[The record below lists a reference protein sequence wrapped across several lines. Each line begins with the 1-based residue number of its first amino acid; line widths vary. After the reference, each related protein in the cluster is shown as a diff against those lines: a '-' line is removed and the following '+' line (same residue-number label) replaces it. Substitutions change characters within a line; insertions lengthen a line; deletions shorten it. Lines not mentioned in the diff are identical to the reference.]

1 MILLPAIDIHG
12 GRCVRLYQGDYNTA
26 EQVAADPLETARN
39 FEAAGARWLHMVDL
53 DGARERRPVNAAIFE
68 RVARETGLKVELGG
82 GIRDMETI
90 EYYLAAGIS
99 RVILGSVAL
108 SDPQLVCQAVQKYG
122 ERIAVG
128 IDAKEGMVAANG
140 WLQTSQVGYLDLARK
155 MELAGVRTL
164 IFTDIGRDGTLA
176 GANLEQLKAL
186 SQAVS
191 CQVIASGGVR
201 DIGDIAALKSLSLYG
216 AIAGKSLYQG
226 TLDLREAL
234 KLAEG

>member
-26 EQVAADPLETARN
+26 EQVAADPLETAHN

-186 SQAVS
+186 SRAVS